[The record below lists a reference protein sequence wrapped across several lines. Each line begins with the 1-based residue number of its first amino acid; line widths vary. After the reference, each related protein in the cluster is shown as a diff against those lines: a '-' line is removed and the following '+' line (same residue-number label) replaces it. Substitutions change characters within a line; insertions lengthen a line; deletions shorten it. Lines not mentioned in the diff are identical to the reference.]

1 MTVHLERLGH
11 SQKRQKPFVLPF
23 LLLLDTR
30 ISGLVEVFKEWQYYR
45 ATKGETSNKLDDNV
59 QTVDT
64 PFQEMNGESM
74 AYWLG
79 KFVQEVVQRDG
90 QKYPPHSLYGI
101 VAGLKRYLDE
111 KNGSLALN
119 PLDNRIDGELRR
131 G

>member
-1 MTVHLERLGH
+1 M
-11 SQKRQKPFVLPF
+11 
-23 LLLLDTR
+23 
-30 ISGLVEVFKEWQYYR
+30 
-45 ATKGETSNKLDDNV
+45 
-59 QTVDT
+59 

-79 KFVQEVVQRDG
+79 KFVQEFVRRDG

-101 VAGLKRYLDE
+101 VAGLKQYLHE

-119 PLDNRIDGELRR
+119 QIDGELRR